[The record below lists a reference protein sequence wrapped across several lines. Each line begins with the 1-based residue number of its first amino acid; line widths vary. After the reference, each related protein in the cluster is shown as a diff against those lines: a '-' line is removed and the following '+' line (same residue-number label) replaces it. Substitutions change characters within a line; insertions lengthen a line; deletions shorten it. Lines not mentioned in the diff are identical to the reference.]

1 MGSEHDHDENKQ
13 VSEEP
18 LLEDEN
24 QDGEHKKILSED
36 IVIIHSEIHSRSSSS
51 SSSSSSYSSPPKH
64 LPETDSPPVQ
74 VMDRDD
80 NSNYDPDR
88 IPSSVFETSKSNL
101 QADWSCASNESL
113 FSIHIGR
120 NSFTVDAMKSGE
132 LYKSGEL
139 LAYSPELPMPPPPG
153 KELDPLVESSK
164 VVDSDDD
171 DEKEEQP
178 PAVSWKTPTKSYRS
192 NRSSNSTHSFSF
204 PILAGAASDSASV
217 ETGEKKKQEK
227 QSEET
232 KPPAE
237 VENQKNS
244 TIPKKLRSNFR
255 REGDERE
262 RETPPE
268 ICVGTKSEQGEKE
281 VVPVAGLFS
290 GGLDSMILA
299 AALLDQCLDPKY
311 EVDLL
316 NVSFD
321 GANALDRISAKA
333 GIKEL
338 KKIAPL
344 RRTLTLEQHSG
355 LLLAVMSEA
364 RILLVGAGADEQCA
378 GYGRHR
384 TKYRNGSWVALDQEM
399 KLDMQR
405 IWKRNLGRDDRRI
418 ADNGKEA
425 RFPFLDEDVIKTL
438 LDIPLWEIA
447 DLEQPSGKGD
457 KKILRQVAKLLG
469 LPEVAKMPKRAI
481 QFGSTIAR
489 ESNRKNF
496 GSNRAAN
503 QASAGSTQTSG
514 CDNIVGDDT
523 WRAEA
528 EIGGNERALQ
538 ALRELIIFPFR
549 YPLEARTLGLKWSRG
564 LLLYGPPG
572 TGKTSL
578 VRAVVQEC
586 DAHLTVLSPHSVHRA
601 HAGESEKVLREAFAE
616 ASSHAGS
623 DKPSVIFIDEIDVL
637 CSRRSSRGEQG
648 VRIASQL
655 FTLMDSNK
663 PSSSPPR
670 VVVVASTNRLD
681 AIDPALRR
689 AGRFDTLVE
698 VSTPNEED
706 RLKILQ
712 LYTKKVSV
720 DPTLDL
726 QDIATS
732 CNGFVGADLEAL
744 CREATISASKR
755 SSDSLILTS
764 QDFKVAKSVVGPS
777 ITRGITVEIPKV
789 TWDDVGGL
797 KDLKKKL
804 QQAVEWPIKHSA
816 AFTKMGISPMR
827 GILLHGPPG
836 CSKTTLAKAAANAA
850 QASFFSLSCAELF
863 SMYVGEGEALLRNTF
878 QRARLASPSII
889 FFDEA
894 DVVACKRGD
903 EGSSNSSTVGERLLS
918 TLLTEMD
925 GLEEAKGILV
935 LAATNRPY
943 AVDAALMRPGRFDLV
958 LYVPPPDVEARLEI
972 LQVHTRNMRLGDDV
986 DLRKMAEETEL
997 FTGAELEGLCRESGT
1012 VSLRENI
1019 AASGV
1024 FNRHFQTAKKSLKPA
1039 LTVEEVETYASFRKS
1054 KSSDSRTVRV
1064 EKKKVNHSNV
1074 LGLGLSWKVGVLSLM
1089 LVAAGNFYLKQTKHG
1104 ELAAAT

>member
-1 MGSEHDHDENKQ
+1 
-13 VSEEP
+13 
-18 LLEDEN
+18 
-24 QDGEHKKILSED
+24 LSL
-36 IVIIHSEIHSRSSSS
+36 S
-51 SSSSSSYSSPPKH
+51 
-64 LPETDSPPVQ
+64 LP
-74 VMDRDD
+74 
-80 NSNYDPDR
+80 
-88 IPSSVFETSKSNL
+88 NL
-101 QADWSCASNESL
+101 ME
-113 FSIHIGR
+113 
-120 NSFTVDAMKSGE
+120 
-132 LYKSGEL
+132 
-139 LAYSPELPMPPPPG
+139 
-153 KELDPLVESSK
+153 
-164 VVDSDDD
+164 
-171 DEKEEQP
+171 
-178 PAVSWKTPTKSYRS
+178 
-192 NRSSNSTHSFSF
+192 
-204 PILAGAASDSASV
+204 
-217 ETGEKKKQEK
+217 
-227 QSEET
+227 
-232 KPPAE
+232 
-237 VENQKNS
+237 
-244 TIPKKLRSNFR
+244 
-255 REGDERE
+255 
-262 RETPPE
+262 
-268 ICVGTKSEQGEKE
+268 
-281 VVPVAGLFS
+281 
-290 GGLDSMILA
+290 
-299 AALLDQCLDPKY
+299 
-311 EVDLL
+311 
-316 NVSFD
+316 
-321 GANALDRISAKA
+321 
-333 GIKEL
+333 
-338 KKIAPL
+338 
-344 RRTLTLEQHSG
+344 
-355 LLLAVMSEA
+355 
-364 RILLVGAGADEQCA
+364 
-378 GYGRHR
+378 
-384 TKYRNGSWVALDQEM
+384 
-399 KLDMQR
+399 
-405 IWKRNLGRDDRRI
+405 
-418 ADNGKEA
+418 
-425 RFPFLDEDVIKTL
+425 
-438 LDIPLWEIA
+438 
-447 DLEQPSGKGD
+447 
-457 KKILRQVAKLLG
+457 
-469 LPEVAKMPKRAI
+469 
-481 QFGSTIAR
+481 
-489 ESNRKNF
+489 
-496 GSNRAAN
+496 
-503 QASAGSTQTSG
+503 TQTSG
-514 CDNIVGDDT
+514 CDNIVGDGT

-637 CSRRSSRGEQG
+637 CPRRSSRGEQG

-726 QDIATS
+726 QAIATS

-958 LYVPPPDVEARLEI
+958 RTSLFFI
-972 LQVHTRNMRLGDDV
+972 L
-986 DLRKMAEETEL
+986 K
-997 FTGAELEGLCRESGT
+997 
-1012 VSLRENI
+1012 
-1019 AASGV
+1019 
-1024 FNRHFQTAKKSLKPA
+1024 
-1039 LTVEEVETYASFRKS
+1039 
-1054 KSSDSRTVRV
+1054 
-1064 EKKKVNHSNV
+1064 
-1074 LGLGLSWKVGVLSLM
+1074 
-1089 LVAAGNFYLKQTKHG
+1089 
-1104 ELAAAT
+1104 